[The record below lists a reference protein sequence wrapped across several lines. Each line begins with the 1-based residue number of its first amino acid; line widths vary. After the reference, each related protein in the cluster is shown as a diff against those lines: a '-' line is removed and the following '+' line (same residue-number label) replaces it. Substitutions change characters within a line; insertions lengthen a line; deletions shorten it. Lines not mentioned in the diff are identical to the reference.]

1 MNIQDRFSKYKVWTG
16 DAWGNGGVNA
26 AVNTTRDDYLQ
37 TYIRDQESGQGN
49 SGGFYGDSSSVAID
63 TSDFLNLVFVYDRGP
78 GTDLE
83 TTDMDMSSVDFL
95 TYGTVYP
102 TFSFQSVNITGVDRT
117 IVMGLT
123 DIDDSCSTNLAFVT
137 DVGQANVQTL
147 LESYDSNY
155 FRMHKIYYKDS
166 EGIHILFDRIDKR
179 LTIVDGNNLVL
190 KDNVFIVEGCDATF
204 TAGTSEDLEINF
216 LATITEGTL
225 FFEGDEIFFEG
236 VADEEITHEVEAEG
250 TYYVWVGI
258 NSSAEVIT
266 YLTEDYESPDYDP
279 ETELLMKCVKV
290 FYYYPH
296 ITSIVETIDLVI
308 NNSYYGLGVESG
320 LLDSFMNN
328 SIKMIELQADN
339 SLTPTSSENLKIDT
353 FSDSNGYLN
362 TVSSATAT
370 FDTNKYKRVTAVDET
385 ITLNISGVTANKTAC
400 QLYINQIDNEEDC
413 EITYDIISSSSEEE
427 LDIPINE
434 YHIIE
439 AFNPTTSK
447 LNGGYIRI
455 HLKNNA
461 AVPTSGYPSIKTY
474 ALKLW

>member
-26 AVNTTRDDYLQ
+26 AVNTARDDYLQ
-37 TYIRDQESGQGN
+37 TYIPDQESGQGN

-78 GTDLE
+78 GTELE

-179 LTIVDGNNLVL
+179 LTIVDGNNLML
-190 KDNVFIVEGCDATF
+190 KDNIFIVEGCDATF
-204 TAGTSEDLEINF
+204 TASTSEDLEINF

-236 VADEEITHEVEAEG
+236 VTDEEITHEVEAEG
-250 TYYVWVGI
+250 TYYVWIGI

-266 YLTEDYESPDYDP
+266 YLTEDYESPDYNP
-279 ETELLMKCVKV
+279 ETELLIKC
-290 FYYYPH
+290 
-296 ITSIVETIDLVI
+296 L
-308 NNSYYGLGVESG
+308 
-320 LLDSFMNN
+320 
-328 SIKMIELQADN
+328 KM
-339 SLTPTSSENLKIDT
+339 SVSE
-353 FSDSNGYLN
+353 
-362 TVSSATAT
+362 
-370 FDTNKYKRVTAVDET
+370 
-385 ITLNISGVTANKTAC
+385 
-400 QLYINQIDNEEDC
+400 
-413 EITYDIISSSSEEE
+413 
-427 LDIPINE
+427 
-434 YHIIE
+434 
-439 AFNPTTSK
+439 
-447 LNGGYIRI
+447 
-455 HLKNNA
+455 
-461 AVPTSGYPSIKTY
+461 
-474 ALKLW
+474 